1 MFEVLL
7 IISVTA
13 LMFLFR
19 DRENEEYITVYS
31 GDESTLSEA
40 NVYYWLLKNNKIPF
54 KYQIPY
60 NWKNLYQFGYQ
71 KSPVYIKV
79 ARNDVVRARRII
91 WLYRKERMK
100 MERNMERG

>member
-7 IISVTA
+7 ITSAIA

-19 DRENEEYITVYS
+19 DRDNNKYETVYS

-60 NWKNLYQFGYQ
+60 NWKNFYQFGYQ

-79 ARNDVVRARRII
+79 ARNDAVRARRII
-91 WLYRKERMK
+91 WLYRKEKMK
-100 MERNMERG
+100 MERNIGR